1 MIERFSV
8 SLPLLNKHGTGK
20 QCDLCFWHEAFH
32 RNHQWCSFVLSVEN
46 DEDELCFAA
55 GQGTR
60 LHLWLFGVWS
70 SMWAPFLLGLSLPS
84 AALTPPFH
92 SNSCNHEDIMELAEL
107 LLHVLTNRMSTSPSE
122 TLELFVLSSLEQ
134 SPVQS

>member
-1 MIERFSV
+1 M
-8 SLPLLNKHGTGK
+8 
-20 QCDLCFWHEAFH
+20 
-32 RNHQWCSFVLSVEN
+32 EN
-46 DEDELCFAA
+46 YEDELCFAA
-55 GQGTR
+55 GQENC

-70 SMWAPFLLGLSLPS
+70 SMCSPFLLRLSLLG
-84 AALTPPFH
+84 AALTAPFH

-122 TLELFVLSSLEQ
+122 TLELFVLSSLKQ